1 MVWKF
6 GTLCHMLLQNLERL
20 KNLRGKVGV
29 GLLKVILLG
38 YVSITSVK
46 FNMWISYIFGNTQSE
61 VLWQIERAPVLAEDL
76 TRAISALKC
85 CCWLSFLSVFNSTF
99 LNEKCK
105 TKLYFVWLYV
115 KFKVFNPFRCATFLY
130 PLKTSEN
137 SNAFCCFQG
146 VGEKCLGIGSKLKLL
161 NQFRCK

>member
-6 GTLCHMLLQNLERL
+6 GTLCHLLLQNLERL

-61 VLWQIERAPVLAEDL
+61 VLAEDL

-99 LNEKCK
+99 LNEKYK

-115 KFKVFNPFRCATFLY
+115 KFKVFNPFLSAPVLY

-137 SNAFCCFQG
+137 SNVFCCFQG

-161 NQFRCK
+161 NQLRCK